1 MDKGDVEVIMVK
13 IDIISGFLGA
23 GKTTLIKK
31 LLQDAF
37 KGQQVVLIENEF
49 GEIGID
55 GGFLKD
61 AGIEIKEMNSGCI
74 CCSLVG
80 DFGTALK
87 EVVEK
92 YHPDRIVIEP
102 SGVGKLSDVIH
113 AVENLHLEADGEVK
127 LNSAVT
133 VVDVLKCKMYL
144 KNFGEFFKNQVEA
157 AGTIIL
163 SRTDTKKATPEKI
176 EAAIE
181 LIRELNPDATIITT
195 PVEDLGGQKI
205 LDTIEG
211 MKIDLSHVE
220 EEHDHCCAH
229 EHHHDHDH
237 DHGHTH
243 HHTAPADIAA
253 LLDALDAPAEVK
265 DAAKS
270 IYARIADAEAKAHG
284 MPVEKIH
291 FHEVGALDA
300 VADVTG
306 ACLAVHMLRPDHI
319 TASPVHLGSGQ
330 VRCAHGIVPVPAPA
344 TAHLLEGVLCY
355 TGDIRGE
362 LCTPTGAALLTHFA
376 ESFGP
381 MPVMSLEKT
390 GYGVGKKEFP
400 AANCVRAFWGE
411 SGAPQ
416 QAEIVEL
423 CCHIDDM
430 TAEALAFAGEQL
442 LAQGALD
449 ISCAPLTMKKGRA
462 GVSFTVL
469 CKPRDEGRIAHA
481 ILRETTT
488 NGVRTRR
495 CGKYI
500 LTPSVK
506 TVETA
511 YGPIRVKCAD
521 GEGIHRKK
529 PEYEDVASAARTAGL
544 PFQKVWE
551 DVLSAIRGEV
561 SQNG

>member
-1 MDKGDVEVIMVK
+1 MGQFNSSSFFLWNICNT
-13 IDIISGFLGA
+13 IS
-23 GKTTLIKK
+23 
-31 LLQDAF
+31 
-37 KGQQVVLIENEF
+37 
-49 GEIGID
+49 
-55 GGFLKD
+55 
-61 AGIEIKEMNSGCI
+61 
-74 CCSLVG
+74 
-80 DFGTALK
+80 
-87 EVVEK
+87 
-92 YHPDRIVIEP
+92 
-102 SGVGKLSDVIH
+102 
-113 AVENLHLEADGEVK
+113 
-127 LNSAVT
+127 
-133 VVDVLKCKMYL
+133 
-144 KNFGEFFKNQVEA
+144 
-157 AGTIIL
+157 
-163 SRTDTKKATPEKI
+163 
-176 EAAIE
+176 
-181 LIRELNPDATIITT
+181 ITHY
-195 PVEDLGGQKI
+195 D
-205 LDTIEG
+205 DN
-211 MKIDLSHVE
+211 D
-220 EEHDHCCAH
+220 
-229 EHHHDHDH
+229 HHHDHDH